1 MKKGEGAF
9 NLFSSVAVESLE
21 FLLIWVRTISTF
33 ENVFYVA
40 TLFDLFMK
48 NAEGAF
54 NLFSSVAVESL
65 QFLLPLLLRH
75 FMR

>member
-1 MKKGEGAF
+1 MKNAEGAF
-9 NLFSSVAVESLE
+9 NQF
-21 FLLIWVRTISTF
+21 
-33 ENVFYVA
+33 
-40 TLFDLFMK
+40 FDLFMK

>member
-1 MKKGEGAF
+1 MGKVHLIYFPQWQWKVWNSFDLSSNPLAHF
-9 NLFSSVAVESLE
+9 NNL
-21 FLLIWVRTISTF
+21 
-33 ENVFYVA
+33 FYVA

-65 QFLLPLLLRH
+65 QFLLLRH